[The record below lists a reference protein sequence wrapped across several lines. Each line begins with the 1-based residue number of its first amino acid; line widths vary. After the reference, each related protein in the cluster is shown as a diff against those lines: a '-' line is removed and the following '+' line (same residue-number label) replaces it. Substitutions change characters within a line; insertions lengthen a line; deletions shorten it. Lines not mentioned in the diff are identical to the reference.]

1 MSSFLDDFGESSTIK
16 VGDKAPDFVLCT
28 EQGEKWQ
35 LSDHLGNVTALLFY
49 PKSETLV
56 CRRQLCSV
64 RDNWVDYV
72 ASKAS
77 VVGISAG
84 KMDDN
89 LYFSQRYKLPLPLL
103 LDVDRKVTSLYSE
116 HWLMPVQFTRAIV
129 IVDAKGIIRHR
140 KVMLRAFRPTDRSVL
155 ASIYAARTDYLYDN
169 YRMIKESYQKNN
181 PLDRK

>member
-1 MSSFLDDFGESSTIK
+1 MTSFLDDAGESSAVE
-16 VGDKAPDFVLCT
+16 VGDQAPDFVLET

-49 PKSETLV
+49 PKSETFV

-64 RDNWVDYV
+64 RDNWTDYV

-77 VVGISAG
+77 IVGISAG
-84 KMDDN
+84 TTDDRRH
-89 LYFSQRYKLPLPLL
+89 FSEQHKLPLPLL
-103 LDVDRKVTSLYSE
+103 VDVNREVTTLYSR

-129 IVDAKGIIRHR
+129 IIDAKGIIRHR

-155 ASIYAARTDYLYDN
+155 ASIYTARTDFLYDN
-169 YRMIKESYQKNN
+169 YRIIKESYERNN
-181 PLDRK
+181 PPAKK